1 MRIDPREWPSAD
13 VYKLL
18 TAIVVPRPI
27 AFVSTI
33 GPTGVLNLAPFSFFT
48 GVCNDPPMVC
58 FSATRRDGEKKDTVR
73 NIEFAGE
80 FVINVVDEAIA
91 EAMNATSADFPS
103 EISEFE
109 VAGLTPIASDLVRPA
124 RVAESPASMECRV
137 VQIIELGEAPR
148 QASLTIGEVLR
159 FHLRDDLY
167 IENGK
172 VDVAKL
178 RAVGRLVGDL
188 YCHTDGIFA
197 MKRPQYVPAG

>member
-1 MRIDPREWPSAD
+1 MRIDPREWPRAD
-13 VYKLL
+13 LYKLM

-27 AFVSTI
+27 AFVSTV

-48 GVCNDPPMVC
+48 AICSDPPILC
-58 FSATRRDGEKKDTVR
+58 FSASRRDGEKKDTVR

-80 FVINVVDEAIA
+80 FVVNVVDEAIA

-109 VAGLTPIASDLVRPA
+109 VAGLTPGASDLVRPP
-124 RVAESPASMECRV
+124 RVAESPASMECRLM
-137 VQIIELGEAPR
+137 QIIELGEAPH
-148 QASLTIGEVLR
+148 QASLIIGEVLR
-159 FHLRDDLY
+159 FHLRDDLCL
-167 IENGK
+167 ERGK

-188 YCHTDGIFA
+188 YCHTDGIFG
-197 MKRPQYVPAG
+197 MQRPQYTAAD